1 MISEVLSIPRALDG
15 YNVASYNIEWKNGK
29 NIMESPIDE
38 RYRLMLLEFY
48 LQNAEEREAGKKW
61 IFSCPL
67 CSPFAR
73 TEAKRRE
80 KKGALL
86 WNAVQNSW
94 LFNCKKCTDSTT
106 FFRFL
111 EKINP
116 EIARKY
122 QRDRWHSGTTGRGHN
137 CGAPKRVVGIST
149 MK

>member
-1 MISEVLSIPRALDG
+1 MISEVLSIPRTLDR
-15 YNVASYNIEWKNGK
+15 YNVVSYNIGRKNGK

-38 RYRLMLLEFY
+38 RYRLMLLEYY

-80 KKGALL
+80 KKGAIL

-137 CGAPKRVVGIST
+137 CGAPKRIVGIST
-149 MK
+149 ML

>member
-1 MISEVLSIPRALDG
+1 MISEVLSIPRKLEG

-38 RYRLMLLEFY
+38 RYRLMLLEYY

-86 WNAVQNSW
+86 WNAIQNSW

-111 EKINP
+111 EKVNP
-116 EIARKY
+116 EIARRY

-137 CGAPKRVVGIST
+137 CGAPKRIVGIST
-149 MK
+149 MR

>member
-1 MISEVLSIPRALDG
+1 MILEVLSIPSALDE
-15 YNVASYNIEWKNGK
+15 YNVASYNIEWKNNK

-38 RYRLMLLEFY
+38 RYRLVLLEYY
-48 LQNAEEREAGKKW
+48 LQNAEEREAGRKW

-67 CSPFAR
+67 CAPFAR

-94 LFNCKKCTDSTT
+94 VFNCKKCTGGTT
-106 FFRFL
+106 FSRFL
-111 EKINP
+111 EMVNP
-116 EIARKY
+116 EMGDRYK
-122 QRDRWHSGTTGRGHN
+122 RDRWHSGTTGRGHN
-137 CGAPKRVVGIST
+137 CGAPKRIVGIST

>member
-1 MISEVLSIPRALDG
+1 
-15 YNVASYNIEWKNGK
+15 
-29 NIMESPIDE
+29 MESPIDE
-38 RYRLMLLEFY
+38 RYRLMLLEYY

-94 LFNCKKCTDSTT
+94 VFNCKKCTGGTT
-106 FFRFL
+106 FSRFL
-111 EKINP
+111 EMVNP
-116 EIARKY
+116 EMGGRYK
-122 QRDRWHSGTTGRGHN
+122 RDRWHSGTVGKGHN
-137 CGAPKRVVGIST
+137 CGAPHSVVGLGRSH
-149 MK
+149 